1 MQYNYL
7 PNVFIVTKNKH
18 EYYNTATCLHY
29 TKISHWK
36 IRHTVNYCTICLS
49 YNHLNKTIHFYSKGI
64 RVAELIGKS
73 FIQILSRKQLKFVY
87 YNVIKFI
94 YYPFLWTYIHTKN
107 FTASQ

>member
-29 TKISHWK
+29 TYSAKISHWK

-64 RVAELIGKS
+64 RVAELIGKRQNKS
-73 FIQILSRKQLKFVY
+73 FIQILSRK
-87 YNVIKFI
+87 
-94 YYPFLWTYIHTKN
+94 
-107 FTASQ
+107 